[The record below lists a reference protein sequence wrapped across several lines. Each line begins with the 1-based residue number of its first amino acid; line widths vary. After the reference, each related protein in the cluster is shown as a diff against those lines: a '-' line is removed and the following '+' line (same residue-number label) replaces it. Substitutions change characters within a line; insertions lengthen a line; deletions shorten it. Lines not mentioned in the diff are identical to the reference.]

1 MNFPKTIGI
10 VTGAIPV
17 VGLAIGGVVG
27 GVNFKNS
34 VDILDM
40 DMQRQQE
47 QTSAII
53 EMMPEEYDD
62 RGIRNKIESLN
73 IPDEY
78 DDGYLSDR
86 IQEID
91 VTVAEIRTTLDNMN
105 LDVEGYDDSDL
116 RGRIA
121 EIEGSISAMSNIDM
135 TSSGDVDIG
144 PLVMRLASVEGAVD
158 NIKSTLTTLKSDVRT
173 AQNSSSRY
181 DDNAIRRLIEGVAS
195 DLSNLERRMGTMSSG
210 GTVSSYDD
218 SGLRR
223 AIQALEND
231 VQTLQRAGGTTYD
244 DSSVKKSI
252 SELKDDIKS
261 LEKNLN
267 SASTGSSDPRVDT
280 LLKDVYQIK
289 EDIGYRIADL
299 EDMVHESMNNSTSG
313 GKQDDMIYA
322 MQDELQWTLEQ
333 FYFEIEDIRMQLWD
347 LQETVNFLAS
357 NPTTTN
363 SGTSG
368 ESGNTGSYGAGMEPY
383 MLYLEHSES
392 SYTGEYFL
400 DGYQNG
406 FPMWVNWDCGTPG
419 GKFEFCYIF
428 RYPVGFTS
436 SGWVW
441 VVQPIPPSTEWMA
454 NAYVDSEWPWEGT
467 WDGAVHN
474 VTPNE

>member
-1 MNFPKTIGI
+1 MNIGKTVGI

-17 VGLAIGGVVG
+17 VGLAIGGVGG
-27 GVNFKNS
+27 GVNFKNT
-34 VDILDM
+34 VDLLDVEL
-40 DMQRQQE
+40 QRQKE
-47 QTSAII
+47 QTASIV
-53 EMMPEEYDD
+53 EMIPTEYDD

-78 DDGYLSDR
+78 DDGYLTDR
-86 IQEID
+86 IQELD
-91 VTVAEIRTTLDNMN
+91 VTIAEIRTILDNMN

-135 TSSGDVDIG
+135 TSSGDIDIG
-144 PLVMRLASVEGAVD
+144 PLVMRLSSVEGAVD
-158 NIKSTLTTLKSDVRT
+158 NIKSTLNNLKSDVRN
-173 AQNSSSRY
+173 AQGSSTRY
-181 DDNAIRRLIEGVAS
+181 DDSGLRRLIDGVSS
-195 DLSNLERRMGTMSSG
+195 DLSNLERRMGTIASG
-210 GTVSSYDD
+210 GTVASYDD
-218 SGLRR
+218 SSLRR
-223 AIQALEND
+223 AIQALESD
-231 VQTLQRAGGTTYD
+231 VQTLQRAGSTTYD

-299 EDMVHESMNNSTSG
+299 EDMVYHSMNTTSG
-313 GKQDDMIYA
+313 EKQDDMIYA

-357 NPTTTN
+357 NPTTSSGN
-363 SGTSG
+363 SGASSG
-368 ESGNTGSYGAGMEPY
+368 YGTGMEPY
-383 MLYLEHSES
+383 VLYLEHAES

-400 DGYQNG
+400 DGYHNG

-419 GKFEFCYIF
+419 SQFEFCYIF
-428 RYPVGFTS
+428 KFPVAFTA

-441 VVQPIPPSTEWMA
+441 VVQPIPPSTAWSA
-454 NAYVDSEWPWEGT
+454 NAYVDSEWPWQGT
-467 WDGAVHN
+467 WDGAVN
-474 VTPNE
+474 KVTPIE

>member
-1 MNFPKTIGI
+1 MNIGKTVGI

-27 GVNFKNS
+27 GVNFKNT
-34 VDILDM
+34 VDLLDVEL
-40 DMQRQQE
+40 QRQKE
-47 QTSAII
+47 QTASIV
-53 EMMPEEYDD
+53 EMIPTEYDD

-78 DDGYLSDR
+78 DDGYLTDR
-86 IQEID
+86 IQELD
-91 VTVAEIRTTLDNMN
+91 VTIAEIRTILDNMN

-135 TSSGDVDIG
+135 TSSGDIDIG
-144 PLVMRLASVEGAVD
+144 PLVMRLSSVEGAVD
-158 NIKSTLTTLKSDVRT
+158 NIKSTLNNLKSDVRN
-173 AQNSSSRY
+173 AQGSSTRY
-181 DDNAIRRLIEGVAS
+181 DDSGLRRLIDGVSS
-195 DLSNLERRMGTMSSG
+195 DLSNLERRMGTMASG
-210 GTVSSYDD
+210 GTVASYDD
-218 SGLRR
+218 SSLRR
-223 AIQALEND
+223 AIQALESD
-231 VQTLQRAGGTTYD
+231 VQTLQRAGSTTYD

-299 EDMVHESMNNSTSG
+299 EDMVHHSMNTTSG
-313 GKQDDMIYA
+313 EKQDDMIYA

-357 NPTTTN
+357 NPTTSSGN
-363 SGTSG
+363 SGASSG
-368 ESGNTGSYGAGMEPY
+368 YGTGMEPY
-383 MLYLEHSES
+383 VLYLEHAES

-400 DGYQNG
+400 DGYHNG

-419 GKFEFCYIF
+419 SQFEFCYIF
-428 RYPVGFTS
+428 KFPVAFTA

-441 VVQPIPPSTEWMA
+441 VVQPIPPSTAWSA
-454 NAYVDSEWPWEGT
+454 NAYVDSEWPWQGT
-467 WDGAVHN
+467 WDGAVN
-474 VTPNE
+474 KVTPIE

>member
-1 MNFPKTIGI
+1 MNIGKTVGI

-27 GVNFKNS
+27 GVNFKNT
-34 VDILDM
+34 VDLLDVEL
-40 DMQRQQE
+40 QRQKE
-47 QTSAII
+47 QTASIV
-53 EMMPEEYDD
+53 EMIPTEYDD

-78 DDGYLSDR
+78 DDGYLTDR
-86 IQEID
+86 IQELD
-91 VTVAEIRTTLDNMN
+91 VTIAEIRTILDNMN

-135 TSSGDVDIG
+135 TSSGDIDIG
-144 PLVMRLASVEGAVD
+144 PLVMRLSSVEGAVD
-158 NIKSTLTTLKSDVRT
+158 NIKSTLNNLKSDVRN
-173 AQNSSSRY
+173 AQGSSTRY
-181 DDNAIRRLIEGVAS
+181 DDSGLRRLIEGVSS
-195 DLSNLERRMGTMSSG
+195 DLSNLERRMGTIASG
-210 GTVSSYDD
+210 GTVASYDD
-218 SGLRR
+218 SSLRR
-223 AIQALEND
+223 AIQALESD
-231 VQTLQRAGGTTYD
+231 VQTLQRAGSTTYD

-299 EDMVHESMNNSTSG
+299 EDMVYHSMNTTSG
-313 GKQDDMIYA
+313 EKQDDMIYA

-357 NPTTTN
+357 NPTTSSGN
-363 SGTSG
+363 SGASSG
-368 ESGNTGSYGAGMEPY
+368 YGTGMEPY
-383 MLYLEHSES
+383 VLYLEHAES

-400 DGYQNG
+400 DGYHNG

-419 GKFEFCYIF
+419 SQFEFCYIF
-428 RYPVGFTS
+428 KFPVAFTA

-441 VVQPIPPSTEWMA
+441 VVQPIPPSTAWSA
-454 NAYVDSEWPWEGT
+454 NAYVDSEWPWQGT
-467 WDGAVHN
+467 WDGAVN
-474 VTPNE
+474 KVTPIE

>member
-1 MNFPKTIGI
+1 MNIGKTVGI

-27 GVNFKNS
+27 GVNFKNT
-34 VDILDM
+34 VDLLDVEL
-40 DMQRQQE
+40 QRQKE
-47 QTSAII
+47 QTASIV
-53 EMMPEEYDD
+53 EMIPTEYDD

-78 DDGYLSDR
+78 DDGYLTDR
-86 IQEID
+86 IQELD
-91 VTVAEIRTTLDNMN
+91 VTIAEIRTILDNMN

-135 TSSGDVDIG
+135 TSSGDIDIG
-144 PLVMRLASVEGAVD
+144 PLVMRLSSVEGAVD
-158 NIKSTLTTLKSDVRT
+158 NIKSTLNNLKSDVRN
-173 AQNSSSRY
+173 AQGSSTRY
-181 DDNAIRRLIEGVAS
+181 DDSGLRRLIDGVSS
-195 DLSNLERRMGTMSSG
+195 DLSNLERRMGTMASG
-210 GTVSSYDD
+210 GTVASYDD
-218 SGLRR
+218 SSLRR
-223 AIQALEND
+223 AIQALESD
-231 VQTLQRAGGTTYD
+231 VQTLQRAGSTTYD

-299 EDMVHESMNNSTSG
+299 EDMVYHSMNTTSG
-313 GKQDDMIYA
+313 EKQDDMIYA

-357 NPTTTN
+357 NPTTSSGN
-363 SGTSG
+363 SGA
-368 ESGNTGSYGAGMEPY
+368 SGNTGGYATGMEPH
-383 MLYLEHSES
+383 MLYLEHSET

-400 DGYQNG
+400 DGYFNG
-406 FPMWVNWDCGTPG
+406 FPMWVNWNCGTPG
-419 GKFEFCYIF
+419 SKFEFCYIF
-428 RYPVGFTS
+428 RHPVAFTA

-441 VVQPIPPSTEWMA
+441 VVQPIPPTTEWMA
-454 NAYVDSEWPWEGT
+454 NAFVDAEWPWEGH

-474 VTPNE
+474 VTPIE

>member
-1 MNFPKTIGI
+1 MSLPKTLGI

-34 VDILDM
+34 VDVLDM

-53 EMMPEEYDD
+53 EMIPEEYDD
-62 RGIRNKIESLN
+62 RGIRNKIDSLN

-78 DDGYLSDR
+78 DDSYLNDR
-86 IQEID
+86 IQDLD
-91 VTVAEIRTTLDNMN
+91 VTVAEIRTILDNMN

-116 RGRIA
+116 RGRLA
-121 EIEGSISAMSNIDM
+121 EIEGSISAMSSIDM

-158 NIKSTLTTLKSDVRT
+158 NIKSTLTTVKSDVRN
-173 AQNSSSRY
+173 AQGSSSRY
-181 DDNAIRRLIEGVAS
+181 DDSGLRRLIEGVSS
-195 DLSNLERRMGTMSSG
+195 DLSNLERRMGTMASG
-210 GTVSSYDD
+210 GTVASYDD
-218 SGLRR
+218 SSLRR
-223 AIQALEND
+223 SIQQLQSD
-231 VQTLQRAGGTTYD
+231 VQTLQRAGGATYD

-252 SELKDDIKS
+252 SELKDDIKT
-261 LEKNLN
+261 LDKKIN
-267 SASTGSSDPRVDT
+267 SASTDSSDPRVDT
-280 LLKDVYQIK
+280 LLQDVYQIK

-299 EDMVHESMNNSTSG
+299 EDMVHHAMNNSTSG
-313 GKQDDMIYA
+313 GNADATMNQ
-322 MQDELQWTLEQ
+322 MQEELYWTLEQ

-357 NPTTTN
+357 NPTTSTEN

-368 ESGNTGSYGAGMEPY
+368 NTGGYGTGMEPH
-383 MLYLEHSES
+383 MLYLEDSET

-400 DGYQNG
+400 DGYFNG
-406 FPMWVNWDCGTPG
+406 FPMWVNWNCGTPG
-419 GKFEFCYIF
+419 SKFEFCYIF
-428 RYPVGFTS
+428 RHPVAFTA

-454 NAYVDSEWPWEGT
+454 NAYVDAEWPWKGH

-474 VTPNE
+474 VTPIE

>member
-1 MNFPKTIGI
+1 MNIGKTVGI

-27 GVNFKNS
+27 GVNFKNT
-34 VDILDM
+34 VDLLDVEL
-40 DMQRQQE
+40 QRQKE
-47 QTSAII
+47 QTASIV
-53 EMMPEEYDD
+53 EMIPTEYDD

-78 DDGYLSDR
+78 DDGYLTDR
-86 IQEID
+86 IQELD
-91 VTVAEIRTTLDNMN
+91 VTIAEIRTILDNMN

-135 TSSGDVDIG
+135 TSSGDIDIG
-144 PLVMRLASVEGAVD
+144 PLVMRLSSVEGAVD
-158 NIKSTLTTLKSDVRT
+158 NIKSTLNNLKSDVRN
-173 AQNSSSRY
+173 AQGSSTRY
-181 DDNAIRRLIEGVAS
+181 DDSGLRRLIEGVSS
-195 DLSNLERRMGTMSSG
+195 DLSNLERRMGTMASG
-210 GTVSSYDD
+210 GTVASYDD
-218 SGLRR
+218 SSLRR
-223 AIQALEND
+223 AIQALESD
-231 VQTLQRAGGTTYD
+231 VQTLQRAGSTTYD

-299 EDMVHESMNNSTSG
+299 EDMVHHSMNTTSG
-313 GKQDDMIYA
+313 EKQDDMIYA

-357 NPTTTN
+357 NPTTSSGN
-363 SGTSG
+363 SGASSG
-368 ESGNTGSYGAGMEPY
+368 YGTGMEPY
-383 MLYLEHSES
+383 VLYLEHAES

-400 DGYQNG
+400 DGYHNG

-419 GKFEFCYIF
+419 SQFEFCYIF
-428 RYPVGFTS
+428 KFPVAFTA

-441 VVQPIPPSTEWMA
+441 VVQPIPPSTAWSA
-454 NAYVDSEWPWEGT
+454 NAYVDSEWPWQGT
-467 WDGAVHN
+467 WDGAVN
-474 VTPNE
+474 KVTPIE

>member
-1 MNFPKTIGI
+1 MNIGKTVGI

-27 GVNFKNS
+27 GVNFKNT
-34 VDILDM
+34 VDLLDVEL
-40 DMQRQQE
+40 QRQKE
-47 QTSAII
+47 QTASIV
-53 EMMPEEYDD
+53 EMIPTEYDD

-78 DDGYLSDR
+78 DDGYLTDR
-86 IQEID
+86 IQELD
-91 VTVAEIRTTLDNMN
+91 VTIAEIRTILDNMN

-135 TSSGDVDIG
+135 TSSGDIDIG
-144 PLVMRLASVEGAVD
+144 PLVMRLSSVEGAVD
-158 NIKSTLTTLKSDVRT
+158 NIKSTLNNLKSDVRN
-173 AQNSSSRY
+173 AQGSSTRY
-181 DDNAIRRLIEGVAS
+181 DDSGLRRLIDGVSS
-195 DLSNLERRMGTMSSG
+195 DLSNLERRMGTIASG
-210 GTVSSYDD
+210 GTVASYDD
-218 SGLRR
+218 SSLRR
-223 AIQALEND
+223 AIQALESD
-231 VQTLQRAGGTTYD
+231 VQTLQRAGSTTYD

-299 EDMVHESMNNSTSG
+299 EDMVYHSMNTTSG
-313 GKQDDMIYA
+313 EKQDDMIYA

-357 NPTTTN
+357 NPTTSSGN
-363 SGTSG
+363 SGASSG
-368 ESGNTGSYGAGMEPY
+368 YGTGMEPY
-383 MLYLEHSES
+383 VLYLEHAES

-400 DGYQNG
+400 DGYHNG

-419 GKFEFCYIF
+419 SQFEFCYIF
-428 RYPVGFTS
+428 KFPVAFTA

-441 VVQPIPPSTEWMA
+441 VVQPIPPSTAWSA
-454 NAYVDSEWPWEGT
+454 NAYVDSEWPWQGT
-467 WDGAVHN
+467 WDGAVN
-474 VTPNE
+474 KVTPIE

>member
-1 MNFPKTIGI
+1 MNIGKTVGI

-27 GVNFKNS
+27 GVNFKNT
-34 VDILDM
+34 VDLLDVEL
-40 DMQRQQE
+40 QRQKE
-47 QTSAII
+47 QTASIV
-53 EMMPEEYDD
+53 EMIPTEYDD

-78 DDGYLSDR
+78 DDGYLTDR
-86 IQEID
+86 IQELD
-91 VTVAEIRTTLDNMN
+91 VTIAEIRTILDNMN

-135 TSSGDVDIG
+135 TSSGDIDIG
-144 PLVMRLASVEGAVD
+144 PLVMRLSSVEGAVD
-158 NIKSTLTTLKSDVRT
+158 NIKSTLNNLKSDVRN
-173 AQNSSSRY
+173 AQGSSTRY
-181 DDNAIRRLIEGVAS
+181 DDSGLRRLIDGVSS
-195 DLSNLERRMGTMSSG
+195 DLSNLERRMGTMASG
-210 GTVSSYDD
+210 GTVASYDD
-218 SGLRR
+218 SSLRR
-223 AIQALEND
+223 AIQALESD
-231 VQTLQRAGGTTYD
+231 VQTLQRAGSTTYD

-299 EDMVHESMNNSTSG
+299 EDMVYHSMNTTSG
-313 GKQDDMIYA
+313 EKQDDMIYA

-357 NPTTTN
+357 NPTTSSGN
-363 SGTSG
+363 SGASSG
-368 ESGNTGSYGAGMEPY
+368 YGTGMEPY
-383 MLYLEHSES
+383 VLYLEHAES

-400 DGYQNG
+400 DGYHNG

-419 GKFEFCYIF
+419 SQFEFCYIF
-428 RYPVGFTS
+428 KFPVAFTA

-441 VVQPIPPSTEWMA
+441 VVQPIPPSTAWSA
-454 NAYVDSEWPWEGT
+454 NAYVDSEWPWQGT
-467 WDGAVHN
+467 WDGAVN
-474 VTPNE
+474 KVTPIE

>member
-1 MNFPKTIGI
+1 MNIGKTVGI

-27 GVNFKNS
+27 GVNFKNT
-34 VDILDM
+34 VDLLDVEL
-40 DMQRQQE
+40 QRQKE
-47 QTSAII
+47 QTASIV
-53 EMMPEEYDD
+53 EMIPTEYDD
-62 RGIRNKIESLN
+62 RGIRNKIECLN

-78 DDGYLSDR
+78 DDGYLTDR
-86 IQEID
+86 IQELD
-91 VTVAEIRTTLDNMN
+91 VTIAEIRTILDNMN

-135 TSSGDVDIG
+135 TSSGDIDIG
-144 PLVMRLASVEGAVD
+144 PLVMRLSSVEGAVD
-158 NIKSTLTTLKSDVRT
+158 NIKSTLNNLKSDVRN
-173 AQNSSSRY
+173 AQGSSTRY
-181 DDNAIRRLIEGVAS
+181 DDSGLRRLIDGVSS
-195 DLSNLERRMGTMSSG
+195 DLSNLERRMGTIASG
-210 GTVSSYDD
+210 GTVASYDD
-218 SGLRR
+218 SSLRR
-223 AIQALEND
+223 AIQALESD
-231 VQTLQRAGGTTYD
+231 VQTLQRAGSTTYD

-299 EDMVHESMNNSTSG
+299 EDMVHHSMNTTSG
-313 GKQDDMIYA
+313 EKQDDMIYA

-357 NPTTTN
+357 NPTTSSGN
-363 SGTSG
+363 SGASSG
-368 ESGNTGSYGAGMEPY
+368 YGTGMEPY
-383 MLYLEHSES
+383 VLYLEHAES

-400 DGYQNG
+400 DGYHNG

-419 GKFEFCYIF
+419 SQFEFCYIF
-428 RYPVGFTS
+428 KFPVAFTA

-441 VVQPIPPSTEWMA
+441 VVQPIPPSTAWSA
-454 NAYVDSEWPWEGT
+454 NAYVDSEWPWQGT
-467 WDGAVHN
+467 WDGAVN
-474 VTPNE
+474 KVTPIE

>member
-1 MNFPKTIGI
+1 MNMPKVVGI

-27 GVNFKNS
+27 GVNFKNN
-34 VDILDM
+34 VDLLDIEI
-40 DMQRQQE
+40 QRQKE
-47 QTSAII
+47 QTASIM
-53 EMMPEEYDD
+53 EMMPDEYDD
-62 RGIRNKIESLN
+62 RGIKNKIESLN

-78 DDGYLSDR
+78 DDSYLSDR
-86 IQEID
+86 VQDLD
-91 VTVAEIRTTLDNMN
+91 VTIAEIRTILDNMN

-158 NIKSTLTTLKSDVRT
+158 NIKSTLNNLKSDVRN
-173 AQNSSSRY
+173 AQGSSSRY
-181 DDNAIRRLIEGVAS
+181 DDSGLRRLIEGVSS
-195 DLSNLERRMGTMSSG
+195 DLSNLERRMGSMSSG
-210 GTVSSYDD
+210 GTVTSYDD
-218 SGLRR
+218 SSLRR
-223 AIQALEND
+223 SIQQLQND
-231 VQTLQRAGGTTYD
+231 VQTLQRAGGSTYD
-244 DSSVKKSI
+244 DSSVKASI
-252 SELKDDIKS
+252 SALQSDMRA
-261 LEKNLN
+261 LENNLT
-267 SASTGSSDPRVDT
+267 SASQGSSDPRVDT
-280 LLKDVYQIK
+280 LLQDVYQIK

-299 EDMVHESMNNSTSG
+299 EDMVHHAMNNSTSG
-313 GKQDDMIYA
+313 GNTDATMNQ
-322 MQDELQWTLEQ
+322 MQEELYWTLEQ

-357 NPTTTN
+357 NPTTS

-368 ESGNTGSYGAGMEPY
+368 ASGNTGGFGTGMEPH

-400 DGYQNG
+400 DGYFNG
-406 FPMWVNWDCGTPG
+406 FPMWVNWNCGTPG
-419 GKFEFCYIF
+419 SKFEFCYIF
-428 RYPVGFTS
+428 RHPVAFTA

-441 VVQPIPPSTEWMA
+441 VVQPIPPTTEWMA
-454 NAYVDSEWPWEGT
+454 NAYVDSEWPWQGN

-474 VTPNE
+474 VTPIE

>member
-1 MNFPKTIGI
+1 MNIGKTVGI

-27 GVNFKNS
+27 GVNFKNT
-34 VDILDM
+34 VDLLDVEL
-40 DMQRQQE
+40 QRQKE
-47 QTSAII
+47 QTASIV
-53 EMMPEEYDD
+53 EMIPTEYDD

-78 DDGYLSDR
+78 DDGYLTDR
-86 IQEID
+86 IQELD
-91 VTVAEIRTTLDNMN
+91 VTIAEIRTILDNMN

-135 TSSGDVDIG
+135 TSSGDIDIG
-144 PLVMRLASVEGAVD
+144 PLVMRLSSVEGAVD
-158 NIKSTLTTLKSDVRT
+158 NIKSTLNNLKSDVRN
-173 AQNSSSRY
+173 AQGSSTRY
-181 DDNAIRRLIEGVAS
+181 DDSGLRRLIDGVSS
-195 DLSNLERRMGTMSSG
+195 DLSNLERRMGTIASG
-210 GTVSSYDD
+210 GTVASYDD
-218 SGLRR
+218 SSLRR
-223 AIQALEND
+223 AIQALESD
-231 VQTLQRAGGTTYD
+231 VQTLQRAGSTTYD

-299 EDMVHESMNNSTSG
+299 EDMVHHSMNTTSG
-313 GKQDDMIYA
+313 EKQDDMIYA

-357 NPTTTN
+357 NPTTSSGN
-363 SGTSG
+363 SGASSG
-368 ESGNTGSYGAGMEPY
+368 YGTGMEPY
-383 MLYLEHSES
+383 VLYLEHAES

-400 DGYQNG
+400 DGYHNG

-419 GKFEFCYIF
+419 SQFEFCYIF
-428 RYPVGFTS
+428 KFPVAFTA

-441 VVQPIPPSTEWMA
+441 VVQPIPPSTAWSA
-454 NAYVDSEWPWEGT
+454 NAYVDSEWPWQGT
-467 WDGAVHN
+467 WDGAVN
-474 VTPNE
+474 KVTPIE

>member
-1 MNFPKTIGI
+1 MNIGKTVGI

-27 GVNFKNS
+27 GVNFKNT
-34 VDILDM
+34 VDLLDVEL
-40 DMQRQQE
+40 QRQKE
-47 QTSAII
+47 QTASIV
-53 EMMPEEYDD
+53 EMIPTEYDD

-78 DDGYLSDR
+78 DDGYLTDR
-86 IQEID
+86 IQELD
-91 VTVAEIRTTLDNMN
+91 VTIAEIRTILDNMN

-121 EIEGSISAMSNIDM
+121 EFEGSISAMSNIDM
-135 TSSGDVDIG
+135 TSSGDIDIG
-144 PLVMRLASVEGAVD
+144 PLVMRLSSVEGAVD
-158 NIKSTLTTLKSDVRT
+158 NIKSTLNNLKSDVRN
-173 AQNSSSRY
+173 AQGSSTRY
-181 DDNAIRRLIEGVAS
+181 DDSGLRRLIDGVSS
-195 DLSNLERRMGTMSSG
+195 DLANLERRMGTMASG
-210 GTVSSYDD
+210 GTVASYDD
-218 SGLRR
+218 SSLRR
-223 AIQALEND
+223 AIQALESD
-231 VQTLQRAGGTTYD
+231 VQTLQRAGSTTYD

-299 EDMVHESMNNSTSG
+299 EDMVYHSMNTTSG
-313 GKQDDMIYA
+313 EKQDDMIYA

-357 NPTTTN
+357 NPTTSSGN
-363 SGTSG
+363 SGASSG
-368 ESGNTGSYGAGMEPY
+368 YGTGMEPY
-383 MLYLEHSES
+383 VLYLEHAES

-400 DGYQNG
+400 DGYHNG

-419 GKFEFCYIF
+419 SQFEFCYIF
-428 RYPVGFTS
+428 KFPVAFTA

-441 VVQPIPPSTEWMA
+441 VVQPIPPSTAWSA
-454 NAYVDSEWPWEGT
+454 NAYVDSEWPWQGT
-467 WDGAVHN
+467 WDGAVN
-474 VTPNE
+474 KVTPID

>member
-1 MNFPKTIGI
+1 MNIGKTVGI

-27 GVNFKNS
+27 GVNFKNT
-34 VDILDM
+34 VDLLDVEL
-40 DMQRQQE
+40 QRQKE
-47 QTSAII
+47 QTASIV
-53 EMMPEEYDD
+53 EMIPTEYDD

-78 DDGYLSDR
+78 DDGYLTDR
-86 IQEID
+86 IQELD
-91 VTVAEIRTTLDNMN
+91 VTIAEIRTILDNMN

-135 TSSGDVDIG
+135 TSSGDIDIG
-144 PLVMRLASVEGAVD
+144 PLVMRLSSVEGAVD
-158 NIKSTLTTLKSDVRT
+158 NIKSTLNNLKSDVRN
-173 AQNSSSRY
+173 AQGSSTRY
-181 DDNAIRRLIEGVAS
+181 DDSGLRRLIEGVSS
-195 DLSNLERRMGTMSSG
+195 DLSNLERRMGTMASG
-210 GTVSSYDD
+210 GTVASYDD
-218 SGLRR
+218 SSLRR
-223 AIQALEND
+223 AIQALESD
-231 VQTLQRAGGTTYD
+231 VQTLQRAGSTTYD

-299 EDMVHESMNNSTSG
+299 EDMVYHSMNTTSG
-313 GKQDDMIYA
+313 EKQDDMIYA

-357 NPTTTN
+357 NPTTSSGN
-363 SGTSG
+363 SGASSG
-368 ESGNTGSYGAGMEPY
+368 YGTGMEPY
-383 MLYLEHSES
+383 VLYLEHAES

-400 DGYQNG
+400 DGYHNG

-419 GKFEFCYIF
+419 SQFEFCYIF
-428 RYPVGFTS
+428 KFPVAFTA

-441 VVQPIPPSTEWMA
+441 VVQPIPPSTAWSA
-454 NAYVDSEWPWEGT
+454 NAYVDSEWPWQGT
-467 WDGAVHN
+467 WDGAVN
-474 VTPNE
+474 KVTPIE

>member
-1 MNFPKTIGI
+1 MNIGKTVGI

-27 GVNFKNS
+27 GVNFKNT
-34 VDILDM
+34 VDLLDVEL
-40 DMQRQQE
+40 QRQKE
-47 QTSAII
+47 QTASIV
-53 EMMPEEYDD
+53 EMIPTEYDD

-78 DDGYLSDR
+78 DDGYLTDR
-86 IQEID
+86 IQELD
-91 VTVAEIRTTLDNMN
+91 VTIAEIRTILDNMN

-135 TSSGDVDIG
+135 TSSGDIDIG
-144 PLVMRLASVEGAVD
+144 PLVMRLSSVEGAVD
-158 NIKSTLTTLKSDVRT
+158 NIKSTLNNLKSDVRN
-173 AQNSSSRY
+173 AQGSSTRY
-181 DDNAIRRLIEGVAS
+181 DDSGLRRLIDGVSS
-195 DLSNLERRMGTMSSG
+195 DLSNLERRMGTMASG
-210 GTVSSYDD
+210 GTVASYDD
-218 SGLRR
+218 SSLRR
-223 AIQALEND
+223 AIQALESD
-231 VQTLQRAGGTTYD
+231 VQTLQRAGSTTYD

-299 EDMVHESMNNSTSG
+299 EDMVHHSMNTTSG
-313 GKQDDMIYA
+313 EKQDDMIYA

-357 NPTTTN
+357 NPTTSSGN
-363 SGTSG
+363 SGASSG
-368 ESGNTGSYGAGMEPY
+368 YGTGMEPY
-383 MLYLEHSES
+383 VLYLEHAES
-392 SYTGEYFL
+392 SYTVEYFL
-400 DGYQNG
+400 DGYHNG

-419 GKFEFCYIF
+419 SQFEFCYIF
-428 RYPVGFTS
+428 KFPVAFTA

-441 VVQPIPPSTEWMA
+441 VVQPIPPSTAWSA
-454 NAYVDSEWPWEGT
+454 NAYVDSEWPWQGT
-467 WDGAVHN
+467 WDGAVN
-474 VTPNE
+474 KVTPIE

>member
-1 MNFPKTIGI
+1 MNIGKTVGI

-27 GVNFKNS
+27 GVNFKNT
-34 VDILDM
+34 VDLLDVEL
-40 DMQRQQE
+40 QRQKE
-47 QTSAII
+47 QTASIV
-53 EMMPEEYDD
+53 EMIPTEYDD

-78 DDGYLSDR
+78 DDGYLTDR
-86 IQEID
+86 IQELD
-91 VTVAEIRTTLDNMN
+91 VTIAEIRTILDNMN

-135 TSSGDVDIG
+135 TSSGDIDIG
-144 PLVMRLASVEGAVD
+144 PLVMRLSSVEGAVD
-158 NIKSTLTTLKSDVRT
+158 NIKSTLNNLKSDVRN
-173 AQNSSSRY
+173 AQGSSTRY
-181 DDNAIRRLIEGVAS
+181 DDSGLRRLIEGVSS
-195 DLSNLERRMGTMSSG
+195 DLSNLERRMGTIASG
-210 GTVSSYDD
+210 GTVASYDD
-218 SGLRR
+218 SSLRR
-223 AIQALEND
+223 AIQALESD
-231 VQTLQRAGGTTYD
+231 VQTLQRAGSTTYD

-299 EDMVHESMNNSTSG
+299 EDMVHHSMNTTSG
-313 GKQDDMIYA
+313 EKQDDMIYA

-357 NPTTTN
+357 NPTTSSGN
-363 SGTSG
+363 SGASSG
-368 ESGNTGSYGAGMEPY
+368 YGTGMEPY
-383 MLYLEHSES
+383 VLYLEHAES

-400 DGYQNG
+400 DGYHNG

-419 GKFEFCYIF
+419 SQFEFCYIF
-428 RYPVGFTS
+428 KFPVAFTA

-441 VVQPIPPSTEWMA
+441 VVQPIPPSTAWSA
-454 NAYVDSEWPWEGT
+454 NAYVDSEWPWQGT
-467 WDGAVHN
+467 WDGAVN
-474 VTPNE
+474 KVTPIE

>member
-1 MNFPKTIGI
+1 MNIGKTVGI

-27 GVNFKNS
+27 GVNFKNT
-34 VDILDM
+34 VDLLDVEL
-40 DMQRQQE
+40 QRQKE
-47 QTSAII
+47 QTASIV
-53 EMMPEEYDD
+53 EMIPTEYDD

-78 DDGYLSDR
+78 DDGYLTDR
-86 IQEID
+86 IQELD
-91 VTVAEIRTTLDNMN
+91 VTIAEIRTILDNMN

-135 TSSGDVDIG
+135 TSSGDIDIG
-144 PLVMRLASVEGAVD
+144 PLVMRLSSVEGAVD
-158 NIKSTLTTLKSDVRT
+158 NIKSTLNNLKSDVRN
-173 AQNSSSRY
+173 AQGSSTRY
-181 DDNAIRRLIEGVAS
+181 DDSGLRRLIDGVSS
-195 DLSNLERRMGTMSSG
+195 DLSNLERRMGTMASG
-210 GTVSSYDD
+210 GTVASYDD
-218 SGLRR
+218 SSLRR
-223 AIQALEND
+223 AIQALESD
-231 VQTLQRAGGTTYD
+231 VQTLQRAGSTTYD

-299 EDMVHESMNNSTSG
+299 EDMVHHSMNTTSG
-313 GKQDDMIYA
+313 EKQDDMIYA

-357 NPTTTN
+357 NPTTSSGN
-363 SGTSG
+363 SGASSG
-368 ESGNTGSYGAGMEPY
+368 YSTGMEPY
-383 MLYLEHSES
+383 VLYLEHAES

-400 DGYQNG
+400 DGYHNG

-419 GKFEFCYIF
+419 SQFEFCYIF
-428 RYPVGFTS
+428 KFPVAFTA

-441 VVQPIPPSTEWMA
+441 VVQPIPPSTAWSA
-454 NAYVDSEWPWEGT
+454 NAYVDSEWPWQGT
-467 WDGAVHN
+467 WDGAVN
-474 VTPNE
+474 KVTPIE

>member
-1 MNFPKTIGI
+1 MSIPKTLGI

-34 VDILDM
+34 VDMLDM

-47 QTSAII
+47 QTNAII
-53 EMMPEEYDD
+53 EMIPDEYDD

-78 DDGYLSDR
+78 DDSYLNDR
-86 IQEID
+86 VQALD
-91 VTVAEIRTTLDNMN
+91 VTIAEIRTILDNMN
-105 LDVEGYDDSDL
+105 LDVESYDDSDI

-121 EIEGSISAMSNIDM
+121 EIEGSISAISTIDM

-158 NIKSTLTTLKSDVRT
+158 NIKSTLNNLKSDVRN
-173 AQNSSSRY
+173 AQGSSSRY
-181 DDNAIRRLIEGVAS
+181 DDSGLRRLIEGVSS
-195 DLSNLERRMGTMSSG
+195 DLSNLERRMSSVASG
-210 GTVSSYDD
+210 GTVASYDD
-218 SGLRR
+218 SSLRR

-231 VQTLQRAGGTTYD
+231 VQTLQRDRGATYD
-244 DSSVKKSI
+244 DSSVRASI
-252 SELKDDIKS
+252 AELQDDMGN
-261 LEKNLN
+261 LENKLN
-267 SASTGSSDPRVDT
+267 SASQGSSDPRVDT
-280 LLKDVYQIK
+280 LLQDIYHIKDEIS
-289 EDIGYRIADL
+289 YRLDDL
-299 EDMVHESMNNSTSG
+299 EHMVHESMDTSTG
-313 GKQDDMIYA
+313 GYQNDTMYYQ
-322 MQDELQWTLEQ
+322 MQEELQWTLEQ

-357 NPTTTN
+357 NPTTSSGN
-363 SGTSG
+363 SGA
-368 ESGNTGSYGAGMEPY
+368 SGNTSGFGTGMEPH

-400 DGYQNG
+400 DGYFNG
-406 FPMWVNWDCGTPG
+406 FPMWVNWNCGTPG
-419 GKFEFCYIF
+419 SQFEFCYIF
-428 RYPVGFTS
+428 RHPVAFTA

-454 NAYVDSEWPWEGT
+454 NAYVDAEWPWKGH

-474 VTPNE
+474 VTPIE

>member
-1 MNFPKTIGI
+1 MNIGKTVGI

-27 GVNFKNS
+27 GVNFKNT
-34 VDILDM
+34 VDLLDVEL
-40 DMQRQQE
+40 QRQKE
-47 QTSAII
+47 QTASIV
-53 EMMPEEYDD
+53 EMIPTEYDD

-78 DDGYLSDR
+78 DDGYLTDR
-86 IQEID
+86 IQELD
-91 VTVAEIRTTLDNMN
+91 VTIAEIRTILDNMN

-135 TSSGDVDIG
+135 TSSGDIDIG
-144 PLVMRLASVEGAVD
+144 PLVMRLSSVEGAVD
-158 NIKSTLTTLKSDVRT
+158 NIKSTLNNLKSDVRN
-173 AQNSSSRY
+173 AQGSSTRY
-181 DDNAIRRLIEGVAS
+181 DDSGLRRLIDGVSS
-195 DLSNLERRMGTMSSG
+195 DLSNLERRMGSMASG
-210 GTVSSYDD
+210 GTVASYDD
-218 SGLRR
+218 SSLRR
-223 AIQALEND
+223 AIQALESD
-231 VQTLQRAGGTTYD
+231 VQTLQRAGSTTYD

-299 EDMVHESMNNSTSG
+299 EDMVYHSMNTTSG
-313 GKQDDMIYA
+313 EKQDDMIYA

-357 NPTTTN
+357 NPTTSSGN
-363 SGTSG
+363 SGASSG
-368 ESGNTGSYGAGMEPY
+368 YGTGMEPY
-383 MLYLEHSES
+383 VLYLEHAES

-400 DGYQNG
+400 DGYHNG

-419 GKFEFCYIF
+419 SQFEFCYIF
-428 RYPVGFTS
+428 KFPVAFTA

-441 VVQPIPPSTEWMA
+441 VVQPIPPSTAWSA
-454 NAYVDSEWPWEGT
+454 NAYVDSEWPWQGT
-467 WDGAVHN
+467 WDGAVN
-474 VTPNE
+474 KVTPIE